1 MHFVLFLELLICLF
15 SCLFSPV
22 CCVVFSPCHVL
33 FLITSG
39 RFLHPHLLI
48 KSANRQVNNF
58 ILPHKLLWLTC
69 LPSAQNIFIQT
80 ESSSHSPPKLA
91 FFHLYPTYSPS
102 NSSLAGLNSSLKSH
116 SVRPWHPLTHTRW
129 HHLNEHTN
137 THTPFELNW
146 ISELRQKD
154 ETSVL

>member
-1 MHFVLFLELLICLF
+1 MKGLCNVLHLTVCSQQMWLIITKHQYHDPLAWQLLVLLFVVTSALFPILSVKSNQSCYIVRFRPVFLSFWMHFVLFLELLICLF
-15 SCLFSPV
+15 SCLFSPI

-58 ILPHKLLWLTC
+58 ILPHKLLRLTC

-80 ESSSHSPPKLA
+80 ESSSL
-91 FFHLYPTYSPS
+91 
-102 NSSLAGLNSSLKSH
+102 
-116 SVRPWHPLTHTRW
+116 PLQ
-129 HHLNEHTN
+129 N
-137 THTPFELNW
+137 
-146 ISELRQKD
+146 
-154 ETSVL
+154 